1 VIQRRP
7 SAPCASAIVFERLG
21 TVAQIEADADQQD
34 LVGESVTGYLVA
46 QLRERLTQRTD
57 GHRRSPRR
65 APAGFPLSSSRGRY
79 PQFA

>member
-1 VIQRRP
+1 MIQKRP

-34 LVGESVTGYLVA
+34 LVGESVTDLVA

-65 APAGFPLSSSRGRY
+65 APAGFPLSSSRRR
-79 PQFA
+79 